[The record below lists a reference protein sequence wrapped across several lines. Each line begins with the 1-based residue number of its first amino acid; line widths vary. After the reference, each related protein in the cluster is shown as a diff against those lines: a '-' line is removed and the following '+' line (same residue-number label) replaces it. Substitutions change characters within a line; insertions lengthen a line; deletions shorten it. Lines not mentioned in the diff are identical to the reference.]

1 MKIRHIRHSGVR
13 RLFLEDDARGV
24 PSASVEKI
32 TKMLWFLRSMARPD
46 ELHQY
51 PGWRPHRMKGQAKGV
66 ERWSLRVTG
75 NWRLVFRV
83 DGDEIIDIDFKDYH

>member
-1 MKIRHIRHSGVR
+1 MTIRNIRHSGVR

-24 PSASVEKI
+24 PGASAEKI
-32 TKMLWFLRSMARPD
+32 TNMLSFLLSMSRPE
-46 ELHQY
+46 ELRQFR
-51 PGWRPHRMKGQAKGV
+51 GWRPHRMKGQARGV

-83 DGDEIIDIDFKDYH
+83 DGDEIADVDFADYH